1 MMLDVILSF
10 VARMRPDLPTGV
22 LLTILVAASAPATA
36 EPTLTDGP
44 VGYQLAVVYP
54 KIREPFA
61 GVYRDFITGIE
72 SNYGGIVEQMQING
86 DLRRQISS
94 TPEDQ
99 SPHVYVALGNNSLR
113 LLLDIPVEKPIVA
126 ALTNRR
132 TEDAIAGGVYLR
144 PGAEVYLSKLL
155 EVHPK
160 VTTVYTVYNP
170 DKHGEL
176 IEEGESFLEER
187 GIALKSVPASNLREA
202 ARGYRL
208 LLDEAGRNN
217 ALWLMSDGGLI
228 DGSLLSVILSVA
240 WDKHLAVFSS
250 NPQFVKQGA
259 LFAIYPDNIGIG
271 RRLGSIAENVV
282 RGEHVH
288 AGLERLQDVK
298 IAYNERTGDHIGIRL
313 PQDFRSGIDLLM
325 PTP

>member
-1 MMLDVILSF
+1 MLDMILSF
-10 VARMRPDLPTGV
+10 VARTRPV
-22 LLTILVAASAPATA
+22 LLPAALLVILAPLSVPSTAQSA
-36 EPTLTDGP
+36 LDDGP
-44 VGYQLAVVYP
+44 VGYQLAVIYP
-54 KIREPFA
+54 KVREPFA
-61 GVYRDFITGIE
+61 GVYRDFITGIQ
-72 SNYGGIVEQMQING
+72 SNFGGIVEQMQING
-86 DLRRQISS
+86 NLTSQIDR
-94 TPEDQ
+94 TPEEE
-99 SPHVYVALGNNSLR
+99 SPDVYVALGNNSLG

-132 TEDAIAGGVYLR
+132 SEGAIAGGVYLR

-155 EVHPK
+155 EVHPN

-170 DKHGEL
+170 DKHAEL
-176 IEEGESFLEER
+176 IEEGEALLEER
-187 GIALKSVPASNLREA
+187 GIALKSVPARNLREA

-208 LLDEAGRNN
+208 LLDEAGRDN

-228 DGSLLSVILSVA
+228 DGSLLSMILSVA

-250 NPQFVKQGA
+250 NPQFVKHGA

-271 RRLGSIAENVV
+271 RRLGRIAENVV
-282 RGEHVH
+282 RGDHGV
-288 AGLERLQDVK
+288 AGLEPLQDVK

-313 PQDFRSGIDLLM
+313 PAKFRAGIDLLM